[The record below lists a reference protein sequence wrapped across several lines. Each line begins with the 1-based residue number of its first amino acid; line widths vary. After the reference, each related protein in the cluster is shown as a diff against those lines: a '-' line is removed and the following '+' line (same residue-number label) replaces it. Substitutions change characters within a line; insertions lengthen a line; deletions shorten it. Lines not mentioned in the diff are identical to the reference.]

1 MRKKIKSAMLTGVIG
16 AFLLCCLAAC
26 SPWNKM
32 VSWLPFRDNEKSQ
45 CSLTDEKIEKF
56 THTIRPANN
65 DPESHYRLAC
75 FFQERKKH
83 RLAIEEFRKAL
94 QNDPEYVKAYNG
106 LGVSYDLLGE
116 FPSAIQAYEA
126 ALRLNPNLAYVYNN
140 LGYSYLLQKQLD
152 SASKAFQQAVAL
164 DQENRQY
171 HNNLG
176 LAYGKQGKYDLAFNE
191 FKRAG
196 NEEKARRHMAR
207 LFNRTPNIHSAETLV
222 AENLPRDNHQENAQ
236 ENLAQTALVDQDI
249 YEENLAAS
257 ASVSLPPEGY
267 KPCLP
272 AGKECDEPKDVVLSK
287 NVEASTQPS
296 SSAEKVPHLFND
308 HPITQSFPAEVEIEI
323 SNGNGV
329 NHFAKNVGCYLASK
343 GFKVT
348 SLKNESHFNNLK
360 TTIYYCEG
368 YLQDAYQV
376 AKQIPRYQNMV
387 KVTGFNNRNIKVR
400 VVIGKDMVSYYKGL
414 FINQELLRSI

>member
-1 MRKKIKSAMLTGVIG
+1 
-16 AFLLCCLAAC
+16 
-26 SPWNKM
+26 M
-32 VSWLPFRDNEKSQ
+32 VSWLPFQDNEKSQ
-45 CSLTDEKIEKF
+45 YGLTNEELEGF
-56 THTIRPANN
+56 TRAIKSVNSDA
-65 DPESHYRLAC
+65 ESHYRLAC
-75 FFQERKKH
+75 FFQKRKKH
-83 RLAIEEFRKAL
+83 RLAIQEFKKSL
-94 QNDPEYVKAYNG
+94 QKDPAYVKAYNG
-106 LGVSYDLLGE
+106 LGVSYDLLKE
-116 FPSAIQAYEA
+116 FPSAIQSYEA

-140 LGYSYLLQKQLD
+140 LGYSYLLQNKLD
-152 SASKAFQQAVAL
+152 SAAKAFQQAVAL
-164 DQENRQY
+164 DPENRQY

-176 LAYGKQGKYDLAFNE
+176 LTYGKQGNYELAFNE
-191 FKRAG
+191 FKLGG
-196 NEEKARRHMAR
+196 NVEQARRYLAQ
-207 LFNRTPNIHSAETLV
+207 LFNQDPNIYSAETLV
-222 AENLPRDNHQENAQ
+222 AENLSPDNRQDAGQKNR
-236 ENLAQTALVDQDI
+236 AQTALADQGI
-249 YEENLAAS
+249 YEENLEGSAS
-257 ASVSLPPEGY
+257 AILPPEGY
-267 KPCLP
+267 KQ
-272 AGKECDEPKDVVLSK
+272 CDEPKGVVLSK
-287 NVEASTQPS
+287 NVEAPTQPS
-296 SSAEKVPHLFND
+296 SSAEKVPGLFND